1 MTTRPIPESDSPG
14 TINTNDL
21 LAVFSPGQ
29 DAPFSQRILDILN
42 AGPTG
47 PAGGDGDTGWSPLL
61 GVVADGERRLLRLI
75 SWEGGTGTSPAI
87 PPTNN
92 YIGETGLTNSAGAV
106 DIRGARGE
114 QGEQGERG
122 PAGTGGGGGGGTA
135 DGVLDGLS
143 LSFAGYDANG
153 ETTAILSASRSVGAD
168 ITVDLS
174 RLYQRADG
182 SSIRGDGVSDN
193 PFVVS
198 IPNVVSSLQ
207 NLHGD
212 ARLDASAIKNLPAA
226 GTGPAGSDGTDGTSV
241 RLLYGRYSTAPTTA
255 PTGGSV
261 AADFTF
267 TTPSGWAETIPTGTD
282 LLYAVV
288 ATITPPYPA
297 TPTYSVP
304 FRIEG
309 TVGERGE
316 TGAQGDPGDDGDDG
330 APGTNGWSAFIVF
343 QRAASAPANLSGGSF
358 DPTTGL
364 TPPTGWTHEPPAGSD
379 ALYSSTVSVS
389 PTGVIAYDPPV
400 PAGQDGAPGQHGRGA
415 AIIFSRAAS
424 QPTTPMV
431 TYASGA
437 LQLPAGWS
445 LDLDSL
451 TGTDPIWQ
459 AYVNVAPDDTVVVST
474 PLPPGT
480 QGAQGPRGEAGA
492 DGDAIFVIYH
502 RGPTAPAA
510 PSGGT
515 YDTATGL
522 FTPPSGWS
530 HAVPPGDDDLYI
542 IFVAIDRG
550 RGITYSSPLTFG
562 TAADGASV
570 FILYQ
575 RSATTPT
582 ASGGSYDRDDRALT
596 PPDGWTSGI
605 PSGDDPLWVLLVNV
619 NRSGGIRYAPPFS
632 FSASGGARVFPIFRR
647 AFGVIAAAPTGGS
660 YNFSS
665 GVFTPPTNWNLD
677 VPSGTGRLYMSFAR
691 VESDGDIIYNLPLLL
706 PVIPAPEKLL
716 LIFRRT
722 LTAPTTPTGG
732 SYDRDTE
739 TFTPP
744 ADWSNDVPTGTTTLY
759 MVAAYINGA
768 GVTTD
773 IDYTDPIPLG
783 GSGDGSHGASV
794 YVIYQRSSTALST
807 PTGGSYDTATGVFSP
822 PSGWS
827 QSVPTGS
834 EPLYLVFVSI
844 SGDGTISYHAPLA
857 FTVRPSPTEI
867 RDDLQGLTGGERL
880 SASAIQG
887 LPTGTGGDPSVG
899 PRLSAIESL
908 TSDLHEFGNRG
919 VRAAVDADGVTAH
932 VLPVGIIPTTE
943 NTRYSVAQAV
953 QAQTTGVIWLRRTA
967 ETIPLRNFRIRVTD
981 SSDTTTYESFEGGSF
996 DVTTQAG
1003 QTTYWY
1009 TRQGTEQYVPTV
1021 NITAARWIRVDRYLT
1036 DRHTYYD
1043 GALVLPG
1050 HNTDPEVKQVREI
1063 RWGDSFGVESWNGT
1077 EWIRT
1082 ATQEDRVAQHSVE
1095 AVDAA
1100 RIPAGGLVLSHNTG
1114 NESTLSY
1121 INSENHLNLQWTAGP
1136 SVAYYVGNAGNYTVE
1151 AQIPVKNHG
1160 ISDALLRVE
1169 MVSAA
1174 DNSAV
1179 LARGASLN
1187 LPPYATGFL
1196 TLSAFVPLP
1205 ANQNFQFMVVDALGY
1220 TPVEILAGGVW
1231 RLGDSET
1238 FSGNFSP
1245 APIFATSLPTLP
1257 AVTGARTRPTAATGV
1272 IETELITRFLRAADQ
1287 PDPPPR
1293 QYTAPTQAYFDIDD
1307 TDGNPAVRLSL
1318 DRAVA
1323 IGAAGNAYGWQIRNS
1338 SAVND
1343 GQLTITVAGT
1353 NSDTIILDIDGQWSA
1368 SELVGTITI
1377 AGAGARQSA
1386 PPQVYQLNAAL
1397 LGDNPDATL
1406 RLPAEGDTTSH
1417 QDFTGG
1423 APGSPATYTDA
1434 EDTENTYLG
1443 RGEFALGTSTWDTS
1457 DPDDESSDTLWVA
1470 TSLARQLGD
1479 GTWEYQDWS
1488 VLASGIGTY
1497 YTQYS
1502 TSEQGPWGDFSEAAV
1517 WVRHRRPNGSWETP
1531 QRLYSRRSEWRQI
1544 GETMQVSWQG
1554 PGNGNVFNLGRS
1566 DRLLFWE
1573 FGEVLD
1579 VRDYSDFALRI
1590 FTYQNETFSDDA
1602 VVYWVPFDAQ
1612 LVRGRTV
1619 TDVASFG
1626 HRQTMIARGAWD
1638 GSQVWHYRSS
1648 LSVRELHDIP
1658 IYNNERVWM
1667 FNFRQAAGY
1676 TDFIYVDALRII
1688 NVLTRGSF
1696 RFEFWARHDS
1706 VRAP

>member
-61 GVVADGERRLLRLI
+61 GVVADGDRRLLRLI

-106 DIRGARGE
+106 DIRGERGE

-143 LSFAGYDANG
+143 LSFAGYDVNG
-153 ETTAILSASRSVGAD
+153 EPTAILSASRSVGAD

-182 SSIRGDGVSDN
+182 NTIQGDGISDN
-193 PFVVS
+193 QFHVS
-198 IPNVVSSLQ
+198 IPAVKTRFESLV
-207 NLHGD
+207 GD
-212 ARLDASAIKNLPAA
+212 ARLDASAIKNLPSA

-261 AADFTF
+261 AADSTF

-288 ATITPPYPA
+288 ATITPPLPA

-343 QRAASAPANLSGGSF
+343 QRAASAPANLSGGNF

-364 TPPTGWTHEPPAGSD
+364 TPPAGWTHEPPAGSD

-424 QPTTPMV
+424 QPTTPTV

-451 TGTDPIWQ
+451 TGSDPIWQ

-575 RSATTPT
+575 RSTTTPT

-665 GVFTPPTNWNLD
+665 GVFTPPANWNLD
-677 VPSGTGRLYMSFAR
+677 VPGGTGRLYMTFAR
-691 VESDGDIIYNLPLLL
+691 VESNGDIVYNLPLLL

-722 LTAPTTPTGG
+722 LTAPTTPSGG

-744 ADWSNDVPTGTTTLY
+744 ADWSNDIPAGTTTLY

-807 PTGGSYDTATGVFSP
+807 PTGGSFDTATGVFSP

-827 QSVPTGS
+827 QSVPAGS

-887 LPTGTGGDPSVG
+887 LPSGTGGDPSVG

-919 VRAAVDADGVTAH
+919 VRAAVDADGVTVH

-967 ETIPLRNFRIRVTD
+967 ETIPLRNFRVRVTD
-981 SSDTTTYESFEGGSF
+981 SSDGTTYESFEGGSF

-1050 HNTDPEVKQVREI
+1050 HNTDPEVKEIREI
-1063 RWGDSFGVESWNGT
+1063 RWGDQFGVESWNGT

-1082 ATQEDRVAQHSVE
+1082 ATQEDEITEFTVQ

-1100 RIPAGGLVLSHNTG
+1100 RIPADGLTLTHGLSRTVLSAIVG
-1114 NESTLSY
+1114 ADLGIVAE
-1121 INSENHLNLQWTAGP
+1121 AGP
-1136 SVAYYVGNAGNYTVE
+1136 NSTISSFYASHGGGNYEVE
-1151 AQIPVKNHG
+1151 AQIPVKNHS

-1169 MVSAA
+1169 MVSTT
-1174 DNSAV
+1174 DHSVV
-1179 LARGASLN
+1179 LARGPSLN
-1187 LPPYATGFL
+1187 LPPFATSFL

-1205 ANQNFQFMVVDALGY
+1205 AGQRWQFQVVDALGY
-1220 TPVEILAGGVW
+1220 TPVEILAGGVL
-1231 RLGDSET
+1231 RVGESET
-1238 FSGNFSP
+1238 YSGNFSP
-1245 APIFATSLPTLP
+1245 TPTFSTTLPSLP

-1272 IETELITRFLRAADQ
+1272 IETELITRFLRADDQ
-1287 PDPPPR
+1287 PDPPVR
-1293 QYTAPTQAYFDIDD
+1293 EYRAPTQAYFDIDD
-1307 TDGNPAVRLSL
+1307 TDGDPAVRVHI
-1318 DRAVA
+1318 DREQSV
-1323 IGAAGNAYGWQIRNS
+1323 GAPGNEWSWQIRNS

-1343 GQLTITVAGT
+1343 GQLRITRAGI
-1353 NSDTIILDIDGQWSA
+1353 TIILDIDGQWSA
-1368 SELVGTITI
+1368 SELVASINT
-1377 AGAGARQSA
+1377 
-1386 PPQVYQLNAAL
+1386 LNAEEGQNGNPRHATATL
-1397 LGDNPDATL
+1397 IGDDPDAVL
-1406 RLPAEGDTTSH
+1406 RLPAEGDTTPH
-1417 QDFTGG
+1417 QNFTGG
-1423 APGSPATYTDA
+1423 APGYPTSYTA
-1434 EDTENTYLG
+1434 AENTANMYLG
-1443 RGEFALGTSTWDTS
+1443 RGEFSLGTDMWDTS
-1457 DPDDESSDTLWVA
+1457 DPDTTSDDTLWVA

-1502 TSEQGPWGDFSEAAV
+1502 TGEQGPWGDFSEAAV
-1517 WVRHRRPNGSWETP
+1517 WVRHRRPNGSWEPP

>member
-1 MTTRPIPESDSPG
+1 M
-14 TINTNDL
+14 
-21 LAVFSPGQ
+21 
-29 DAPFSQRILDILN
+29 
-42 AGPTG
+42 
-47 PAGGDGDTGWSPLL
+47 
-61 GVVADGERRLLRLI
+61 
-75 SWEGGTGTSPAI
+75 
-87 PPTNN
+87 
-92 YIGETGLTNSAGAV
+92 
-106 DIRGARGE
+106 
-114 QGEQGERG
+114 
-122 PAGTGGGGGGGTA
+122 
-135 DGVLDGLS
+135 
-143 LSFAGYDANG
+143 
-153 ETTAILSASRSVGAD
+153 
-168 ITVDLS
+168 
-174 RLYQRADG
+174 
-182 SSIRGDGVSDN
+182 
-193 PFVVS
+193 
-198 IPNVVSSLQ
+198 
-207 NLHGD
+207 
-212 ARLDASAIKNLPAA
+212 
-226 GTGPAGSDGTDGTSV
+226 
-241 RLLYGRYSTAPTTA
+241 
-255 PTGGSV
+255 
-261 AADFTF
+261 
-267 TTPSGWAETIPTGTD
+267 
-282 LLYAVV
+282 
-288 ATITPPYPA
+288 
-297 TPTYSVP
+297 
-304 FRIEG
+304 
-309 TVGERGE
+309 
-316 TGAQGDPGDDGDDG
+316 
-330 APGTNGWSAFIVF
+330 
-343 QRAASAPANLSGGSF
+343 
-358 DPTTGL
+358 
-364 TPPTGWTHEPPAGSD
+364 
-379 ALYSSTVSVS
+379 
-389 PTGVIAYDPPV
+389 
-400 PAGQDGAPGQHGRGA
+400 
-415 AIIFSRAAS
+415 
-424 QPTTPMV
+424 
-431 TYASGA
+431 
-437 LQLPAGWS
+437 
-445 LDLDSL
+445 
-451 TGTDPIWQ
+451 
-459 AYVNVAPDDTVVVST
+459 
-474 PLPPGT
+474 
-480 QGAQGPRGEAGA
+480 
-492 DGDAIFVIYH
+492 
-502 RGPTAPAA
+502 
-510 PSGGT
+510 
-515 YDTATGL
+515 
-522 FTPPSGWS
+522 
-530 HAVPPGDDDLYI
+530 
-542 IFVAIDRG
+542 
-550 RGITYSSPLTFG
+550 
-562 TAADGASV
+562 
-570 FILYQ
+570 
-575 RSATTPT
+575 
-582 ASGGSYDRDDRALT
+582 
-596 PPDGWTSGI
+596 
-605 PSGDDPLWVLLVNV
+605 
-619 NRSGGIRYAPPFS
+619 
-632 FSASGGARVFPIFRR
+632 
-647 AFGVIAAAPTGGS
+647 
-660 YNFSS
+660 
-665 GVFTPPTNWNLD
+665 
-677 VPSGTGRLYMSFAR
+677 
-691 VESDGDIIYNLPLLL
+691 
-706 PVIPAPEKLL
+706 
-716 LIFRRT
+716 
-722 LTAPTTPTGG
+722 
-732 SYDRDTE
+732 
-739 TFTPP
+739 
-744 ADWSNDVPTGTTTLY
+744 
-759 MVAAYINGA
+759 
-768 GVTTD
+768 
-773 IDYTDPIPLG
+773 
-783 GSGDGSHGASV
+783 
-794 YVIYQRSSTALST
+794 
-807 PTGGSYDTATGVFSP
+807 
-822 PSGWS
+822 
-827 QSVPTGS
+827 
-834 EPLYLVFVSI
+834 VFVSI

-887 LPTGTGGDPSVG
+887 LPSGTGGDPSVG

-967 ETIPLRNFRIRVTD
+967 ETIPLRNFRVRVTD
-981 SSDTTTYESFEGGSF
+981 SSDNTTYESFEGGSF

-1050 HNTDPEVKQVREI
+1050 HNTDPEVKEIREI
-1063 RWGDSFGVESWNGT
+1063 RWGDQFGVESWNGT

-1121 INSENHLNLQWTAGP
+1121 INSENHLNLQWTTGAN
-1136 SVAYYVGNAGNYTVE
+1136 VAYYVGNAGNYTVE
-1151 AQIPVKNHG
+1151 CQIPVKNHG
-1160 ISDALLRVE
+1160 INDALMWVE

-1196 TLSAFVPLP
+1196 TMSAFVPLP
-1205 ANQNFQFMVVDALGY
+1205 ANQNFQFRVVDNLGY

-1293 QYTAPTQAYFDIDD
+1293 QYTAPVQAYFDIDD

-1343 GQLTITVAGT
+1343 GQLRITVAGT
-1353 NSDTIILDIDGQWSA
+1353 NNDTIILDIDGQWSA

-1386 PPQVYQLNAAL
+1386 PPQVYQLNATL

-1423 APGSPATYTDA
+1423 APGNPASYTDA
-1434 EDTENTYLG
+1434 ENTENTYLG

-1457 DPDDESSDTLWVA
+1457 DPDDESSDTLWLA

-1554 PGNGNVFNLGRS
+1554 PGNGNVFNLGRA

-1579 VRDYSDFALRI
+1579 VRDYSDFAFRI
-1590 FTYQNETFSDDA
+1590 FTYQNESFTDDA

-1619 TDVASFG
+1619 TDIASFG

-1648 LSVRELHDIP
+1648 LGVREQSSIP
-1658 IYNNERVWM
+1658 IYHNERVWM
-1667 FNFRQAAGY
+1667 FNFRQAATY
-1676 TDFIYVDALRII
+1676 TDFIYIDALRII